1 MRFVLGLLSALLGL
15 VAGWFGLAL
24 AVIGFAGPDRDGGIA
39 MGAFFQIGPIGGVAG
54 FFVGLWLFRRFGL
67 GRAAPVPSGSV
78 APPASGE
85 AAPAA
90 TPAEPA
96 AGRAISRPFAIAVI
110 ALAAGLGWW
119 GWYEFV
125 RSPYLSH
132 GFLTLE
138 MRFRLPAGMAPPA
151 SRDDVAVLIEDD
163 DRQQLATVPESW
175 RAQEGERTVVSARTS
190 LYTKA
195 RRRLVILTPAGGA
208 EAVWRLDLA
217 VDPEPFTDFTPWRGA
232 TGADAGG
239 IEMSY
244 RLSAER

>member
-1 MRFVLGLLSALLGL
+1 MRIVLGLMSALLGL

-24 AVIGFAGPDRDGGIA
+24 AVIGLAGPDRDGGIA

-67 GRAAPVPSGSV
+67 GRAAPAPSGSV
-78 APPASGE
+78 APPT
-85 AAPAA
+85 AAPS
-90 TPAEPA
+90 PAEPP
-96 AGRAISRPFAIAVI
+96 AGRAISRPFAVAVI
-110 ALAAGLGWW
+110 ALAAGLAWW

-138 MRFRLPAGMAPPA
+138 LRFRLPAGMTPPA
-151 SRDDVAVLIEDD
+151 SRDDVAVLIEEDD
-163 DRQQLATVPESW
+163 GQQLATVPETW
-175 RAQEGERTVVSARTS
+175 RAEEGGRVVVLARTS

-195 RRRLVILTPAGGA
+195 RRRMVILTPAGGA

>member
-1 MRFVLGLLSALLGL
+1 MRFVLGLSSALLGL

-24 AVIGFAGPDRDGGIA
+24 AVIGLAGPDRDGGIA

-54 FFVGLWLFRRFGL
+54 LFVGLWLFRRFGL
-67 GRAAPVPSGSV
+67 RRAAPV
-78 APPASGE
+78 APPI
-85 AAPAA
+85 
-90 TPAEPA
+90 PAEPPT
-96 AGRAISRPFAIAVI
+96 GRAISRPFAIAVI

-138 MRFRLPAGMAPPA
+138 LRFRLPAGMAPPT

-163 DRQQLATVPESW
+163 DRQQLATVPDSW

-195 RRRLVILTPAGGA
+195 RRRLVILTLAGGA

-217 VDPEPFTDFTPWRGA
+217 VDPEPFTDFTTWRGA